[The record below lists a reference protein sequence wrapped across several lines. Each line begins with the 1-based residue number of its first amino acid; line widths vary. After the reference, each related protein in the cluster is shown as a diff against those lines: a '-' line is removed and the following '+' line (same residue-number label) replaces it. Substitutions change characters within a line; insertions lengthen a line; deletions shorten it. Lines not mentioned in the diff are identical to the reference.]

1 MSCHKE
7 EEFNNLRLT
16 DKWSQGGDAFSK
28 KGIVTFLREF
38 ESETDF
44 S

>member
-7 EEFNNLRLT
+7 EEFYKLRLT
-16 DKWSQGGDAFSK
+16 GKSSQGGDAFSK

-38 ESETDF
+38 ECDTDF